1 MPFVTYRVTS
11 TDWPWPRR
19 SARAIACFSTLGFH
33 CGSTMKTRL
42 AAVRFRLFDHQRVSS
57 IPSKCVRWTTYP
69 KAPTPVVM
77 MSTGIFGLIAKSSRI
92 RCRLGRGHSPSIRSK
107 GIASCRKCRPTKS
120 NVRVQQENMIL
131 QESVL
136 FWDCHEIPTSLS
148 STSLPAHLP

>member
-1 MPFVTYRVTS
+1 M
-11 TDWPWPRR
+11 
-19 SARAIACFSTLGFH
+19 
-33 CGSTMKTRL
+33 
-42 AAVRFRLFDHQRVSS
+42 FDDQHVSS
-57 IPSKCVRWTTYP
+57 MRSKCLKWVTYP

-136 FWDCHEIPTSLS
+136 FWDCQEIPTSLS
-148 STSLPAHLP
+148 STSLSAHLP